1 MKITKKT
8 LLTRSLLMLSCF
20 QMTSVM
26 ASDPYGSGWYGGVG
40 GAGAPASR
48 SGAGAHSSEEDVDID
63 QLMKDIMIAEKSV
76 CRRSQEIDPLGKKTK
91 VIVLGVTGAGKS
103 TVLHALAGKKL
114 MVKKGESKIEIHVPE
129 DQKLGE
135 LSVGHMY
142 RSETTLPVSWQEER
156 GLFYWDCPGF
166 MDTRGAA
173 QDIINAFAVDSLF
186 SPPTRIKTLLIMQ
199 ESEITSRG
207 GGAFD
212 RFHKLAQLLTNFD
225 QLKQSL
231 SLVVTKG
238 GEDGYTPQQILGGVK
253 GREHP
258 LLAFFIAN
266 PDRVFSF
273 PKPPSSADGHEYTL
287 FEDRDRLI
295 RALKSPPVVN
305 PAHSIS
311 LDDKA
316 IVHVVGMMQKL
327 DDIGELL
334 RNFSSSMQDEYRT
347 KELEALRKWEV
358 FVREL
363 TALRDDDMGKPD
375 KLADIL
381 QHSIPSNP
389 AKFQEILERISS
401 TRRIST
407 FLEKLCASNLEG
419 AVDMKGIP
427 EILRPL
433 LRNMAAELH
442 ELVENKTLIEEQK
455 QKTQAIAEELER
467 QRIEAEQKEQ
477 EQKRKLEE
485 SEARSK
491 EKTDKLQRQVDAE
504 AEAARIAREEGEK
517 RIKEYEQKS
526 AKEAAK
532 LQAKLEEEVKAG
544 KIAREEADRRAVA
557 YQKEAAE
564 EAAKLQARVEEEAKA
579 GRAAR
584 EEAERQLLDYQRRS
598 AEDIRKSNEE
608 YERRMEELRS
618 KMEREEARAARAVE
632 EMKHALDEKD
642 RQTNEKIRG
651 IEESSRRTLEDM
663 KKQSDEQLAKMRGQA
678 EEKVKKKRWG
688 FGVLPDGRIV
698 RYELPN

>member
-1 MKITKKT
+1 VK
-8 LLTRSLLMLSCF
+8 
-20 QMTSVM
+20 
-26 ASDPYGSGWYGGVG
+26 A
-40 GAGAPASR
+40 GAGEPASR
-48 SGAGAHSSEEDVDID
+48 VGSVSASREEDAVDID
-63 QLMKDIMIAEKSV
+63 KLMEDIVLAEKSV
-76 CRRSQEIDPLGKKTK
+76 FRRVQEIDSLGHKTK
-91 VIVLGVTGAGKS
+91 VIVLGITGAGKS

-114 MVKKGESKIEIHVPE
+114 MVKRGAGKMEIHVPE
-129 DQKLGE
+129 DQRLGE

-142 RSETTLPVSWQEER
+142 RSETTLPVSWYDESD
-156 GLFYWDCPGF
+156 LFYWDCPGF
-166 MDTRGAA
+166 MDTRGAS

-199 ESEITSRG
+199 ESEITNRG

-212 RFHKLAQLLTNFD
+212 RFHKLGQLLTDFV

-231 SLVVTKG
+231 SLVITKG
-238 GEDGYTPQQILGGVK
+238 GGEGFTPQQILEGVE

-273 PKPPSSADGHEYTL
+273 PKPPASADGHEYTL
-287 FEDRDRLI
+287 FEDRDKLI

-305 PAHSIS
+305 PKHSIN
-311 LDDKA
+311 LDPSA

-358 FVREL
+358 FVSEL
-363 TALRDDDMGKPD
+363 ISLRDDDMGKPD
-375 KLADIL
+375 NLADIL
-381 QHSIPSNP
+381 QRSIPSNP
-389 AKFQEILERISS
+389 TKFQEILERISS

-419 AVDMKGIP
+419 AVDIKGIP

-467 QRIEAEQKEQ
+467 QRIEAEHKEQ
-477 EQKRKLEE
+477 EQKRQLEE
-485 SEARSK
+485 LEARSK
-491 EKTDKLQRQVDAE
+491 EETDKLQRQVNAE

-517 RIKEYEQKS
+517 RIKEHEQKS
-526 AKEAAK
+526 AEEAAR

-544 KIAREEADRRAVA
+544 KIAREESERRMRE
-557 YQKEAAE
+557 YEHQSAE
-564 EAAKLQARVEEEAKA
+564 EAARLQARVEEEAKA
-579 GRAAR
+579 GKAAR
-584 EEAERQLLDYQRRS
+584 EESERQLLEYQKRS
-598 AEDIRKSNEE
+598 AEDIKRANEE
-608 YERRMEELRS
+608 SERKLEELRS

-632 EMKHALDEKD
+632 EMKRALDEKD
-642 RQTNEKIRG
+642 RQTNDKIRG
-651 IEESSRRTLEDM
+651 IEESSRKTLEDM
-663 KKQSDEQLAKMRGQA
+663 KKQSEAQLSAMKEEAAKKA
-678 EEKVKKKRWG
+678 ERERKPKGEWG
-688 FGVLPDGRIV
+688 YGYLPNGRIV
-698 RYELPN
+698 KYRLA